1 MDLHEARVLQDVLD
15 GTPWLQRTREFGRAL
30 RRSAR
35 TGLLLFGPRDDE
47 PWHLTAHL
55 EDEARFA
62 GIPELAPTLV
72 RWSPPPDAPAHLSVG
87 LDRLTAARR
96 GESVLVVAATTPPP
110 LLERVEDVRRRGANV
125 FALDTGDTELATL
138 AHETL
143 SLEAAVAPIV
153 SFEGAQHLVSLATT
167 HAATERRGLRRR
179 LGRLLD
185 ALAGPDRH
193 AHDAL

>member
-1 MDLHEARVLQDVLD
+1 MLRDVLD
-15 GTPWLQRTREFGRAL
+15 GTPWLERTQEFGRAL
-30 RRSAR
+30 RRSTR
-35 TGLLLFGPRDDE
+35 SGLLLLGPRDDE

-72 RWSPPPDAPAHLSVG
+72 RWNPAPDAPPHLSVG
-87 LDRLTAARR
+87 LDRLTATRR
-96 GESVLVVAATTPPP
+96 GESVLVVASTAPAP

-125 FALDTGDTELATL
+125 FALDTGATELPTL

-143 SLEAAVAPIV
+143 SLEETIEPMV

-167 HAATERRGLRRR
+167 QVPMGRRGFRAT
-179 LGRLLD
+179 LGRILD
-185 ALAGPDRH
+185 AIAGPDR
-193 AHDAL
+193 